1 MNRRNDSGLRIEKA
15 RPEDRSSWAG
25 ILRQA
30 LLSLLLFFAAGSAFC
45 YAFLP
50 EGLGSPLWGALLGA
64 LVCLAAAMLQCA
76 QWKRYVT
83 AGFFALLLLAAAI
96 FSRRMAD
103 GLCLCWNAWCL
114 QRTAVT
120 GELRLGLAVTADASA
135 QSGCV
140 TLFLLLGGAVL
151 AALCSAAVR
160 RLRTV
165 AAVLCIAAA
174 GALIVLLQPER
185 CPWQVLFLLA
195 ASALLLAYPGQMTG
209 GAALTLGA
217 GPVLVCAALAFA
229 ILMQVPDVRSG
240 SLFQTLRDDT
250 AQRLHAARYE
260 SQPQPLPEGDFTAL
274 SAKKTTEETMLYVQ
288 MDREEPMY
296 LRGFVGQTYTGTG
309 WEAVSGQALA
319 GQAELLYWLHAGGFY
334 PQTQTGTAAELLN
347 TDGVETNR
355 IDLQYAAACRRY
367 LYAPYSAAAGSFPD
381 TLRLLSLEEAALL
394 SKTGD
399 TDYLTY
405 QTVYA
410 APEQTS
416 QWVEQLQ
423 SPQTPE
429 QERYLTQESGY
440 RALTGQWDL
449 TLSDEEKQTLAPYL
463 DELAASCDGAEL
475 TPMQAVRCTQA
486 FLETALTYDENT
498 PALPQGEDFLRGTLQ
513 AGKGYDFHYATLA
526 VLALRYYGVPA
537 RYAEGYVV
545 TQSKAAEAV
554 SGRAELT
561 DADAHAWAEVY
572 QPGVGWLPLEL
583 TPGYADS
590 MGSAP
595 QAGELG
601 VGLSEREDAQ
611 SAVGTTAGEGKG
623 AYLSEGTS
631 YEPEAEQTADEN
643 NNDPDVPEQSH
654 EERTR
659 VVLRHVLFGMLLVL
673 LLLAAACAA
682 LALRRRRVLKQRQAQ
697 FDAEDLHAA
706 LAWRFAYS
714 LRLLGQLGL
723 SCTGSTLA
731 LTDAVKEQLGE
742 AYAADYR
749 QMAGLNQEA
758 LFSTHDLTPAQR
770 DSMTAFSQQTAELL
784 KTKSAFFRRLRQR
797 WILCLY

>member
-25 ILRQA
+25 VLRQA
-30 LLSLLLFFAAGSAFC
+30 LLSLLLFFAAGSAFW
-45 YAFLP
+45 YAFRP
-50 EGLGSPLWGALLGA
+50 EGVGSPLWGALLSA
-64 LVCLAAAMLQCA
+64 LVCLAAAA
-76 QWKRYVT
+76 VRRVRWKSYVT
-83 AGFFALLLLAAAI
+83 AAFFAVLLLAAAI

-114 QRTAVT
+114 RRTAVT
-120 GELRLGLAVTADASA
+120 GELRLGLAVTSDASA

-160 RLRTV
+160 RFRTV
-165 AAVLCIAAA
+165 AAVLCLAAA
-174 GALIVLLQPER
+174 GALIVLLQPES
-185 CPWQVLFLLA
+185 CPWQLLLLLA
-195 ASALLLAYPGQMTG
+195 AGALLLAYPGQMTG
-209 GAALTLGA
+209 GAALALGA
-217 GPVLVCAALAFA
+217 GPLLVCAVLVFA
-229 ILMQVPDVRSG
+229 ILMQVPGIRSG
-240 SLFQTLRDDT
+240 SVFQSLRSDT
-250 AQRLHAARYE
+250 VQRLHTARYE

-274 SAKKTTEETMLYVQ
+274 GAKKTTDETMLYLQ
-288 MDREEPMY
+288 MDLEEPMY

-309 WEAVSGQALA
+309 WEPVSGQTLA
-319 GQAELLYWLHAGGFY
+319 AQAELLYWLHTGGFY
-334 PQTQTGTAAELLN
+334 PQTQAGTAAELLN
-347 TDGVETNR
+347 TDGVQTNR

-416 QWVEQLQ
+416 QWVKQLQ
-423 SPQTPE
+423 NAQTPE

-440 RALTGQWDL
+440 RALTEQWDL
-449 TLSDEEKQTLAPYL
+449 ALSDEDKQTLAPYL
-463 DELAASCDGAEL
+463 DALAADNTGSEL

-486 FLETALTYDENT
+486 FLESALTYDENI
-498 PALPQGEDFLRGTLQ
+498 PALPQGEDFLRGTLK

-537 RYAEGYVV
+537 RYAEGYIV

-554 SGRAELT
+554 SSRAELT

-595 QAGELG
+595 QAGALG
-601 VGLSEREDAQ
+601 AGLSEREDAQ

-623 AYLSEGTS
+623 AYISEGTS
-631 YEPEAEQTADEN
+631 YEPEAEQTADESN
-643 NNDPDVPEQSH
+643 HDPDVPEQSH

-659 VVLRHVLFGMLLVL
+659 VTVRRVLIGLLVVL
-673 LLLAAACAA
+673 LLLAAACAV
-682 LALRRRRVLKQRQAQ
+682 LALRRRKILKQRQAQ

-714 LRLLGQLGL
+714 MRLLEQLGL
-723 SCTGSTLA
+723 AGDGSTLA
-731 LTDAVKEQLGE
+731 LTDAVKERLGE

-758 LFSTHDLTPAQR
+758 MFSTHDLTPAQK
-770 DSMTAFSQQTAELL
+770 DSMAAFSQQTAALL
-784 KTKSAFFRRLRQR
+784 KTKSAFLQRLRQR